1 MAWDDG
7 DVARYLLR
15 AVLPA
20 GAVLTRVVARRSGA
34 LSTVH
39 EAVQVHGP
47 PLVVKRYADR
57 WRWKQAKEVHVLG
70 LLNTAPGFAGR
81 GRVPKVVHVDA
92 ERAVMVMTLLPGRP
106 LSEVPLVGAAER
118 SVLAEVGALTRMV
131 HETVQPSFG
140 YLTTEILD
148 PLPTNRAYMTRQF
161 DMKLAEFL
169 DLGGD
174 QNLHASIRAYLSDR
188 NELFDRCDRAVL
200 CHHDLHAGNILVEP
214 DGGHWRVTGFVDVE
228 NAIAADP
235 LMDLAKTIQ
244 YEFRRP
250 ADAFEAL
257 IEGYGPLG
265 EDGHER
271 IRLYRVYHALEL
283 WDWFAS
289 VGTTAPLGGIAA
301 ALRSLVLSSGKAQAR
316 TDPW

>member
-1 MAWDDG
+1 VEPTAWDEG

-15 AVLPA
+15 AVLPP
-20 GAVLTRVVARRSGA
+20 GAALTGVVPRSSGA

-39 EAVQVHGP
+39 EAGQVDGR
-47 PLVVKRYADR
+47 PLVVKRYADQC
-57 WRWKQAKEVHVLG
+57 RWKQAKEVHVLG
-70 LLNTAPGFAGR
+70 LLNAAHGIAGR
-81 GRVPKVVHVDA
+81 GRVPEVVHVDA
-92 ERAVMVMTLLPGRP
+92 ERAVTVMTLLPGRP
-106 LSEVPLVGAAER
+106 LSEIPLDGAAEW
-118 SVLAEVGALTRMV
+118 SVLAEVGALTRTV
-131 HETVQPSFG
+131 HETMQPSFG

-161 DMKLAEFL
+161 NVKLAEFL

-174 QNLHASIRAYLSDR
+174 QNLHASIRAYLSERTD
-188 NELFDRCDRAVL
+188 LLDRCDRAVL
-200 CHHDLHAGNILVEP
+200 CHDDLHGGNILVET
-214 DGGHWRVTGFVDVE
+214 DGGRWRVTGFVDVE

-250 ADAFEAL
+250 AGAFDAL
-257 IEGYGPLG
+257 IDGYGPLG
-265 EDGHER
+265 DDGPER

-301 ALRSLVLSSGKAQAR
+301 GLRSLVTPGGPGQ
-316 TDPW
+316 P